1 MGASF
6 YASRTEEL
14 APMGRSYNS
23 GYAFAAT
30 AARMRPMTS
39 A

>member
-1 MGASF
+1 MGAMP
-6 YASRTEEL
+6 SRH
-14 APMGRSYNS
+14 AMRKSIAGRARSYD
-23 GYAFAAT
+23 FAAT